1 MADYSNIQR
10 VVIRR
15 PVSLEEAIKA
25 FKILQE
31 LNRQL
36 DVLRAMADRQ
46 VLPKIIV
53 DHMMM
58 QIDSR
63 IEEAVRL
70 SGFASADDMKYW
82 IENFKDL

>member
-1 MADYSNIQR
+1 MADYSNIKR
-10 VVIRR
+10 VIIRK
-15 PVSLEEAIKA
+15 PVGLREAVKA
-25 FKILQE
+25 YEILAE
-31 LNRQL
+31 LNQQL
-36 DVLRAMADRQ
+36 DTLRVIADRQ

-58 QIDSR
+58 QIDAK
-63 IEEAVRL
+63 IEEAVQL

>member
-15 PVSLEEAIKA
+15 PVSLRDAIEA
-25 FKILQE
+25 FETLQD
-31 LNRQL
+31 LQQQL
-36 DVLRAMADRQ
+36 IVVQVMAERQ
-46 VLPKIIV
+46 VLPKLVI

-58 QIDSR
+58 KIDAG
-63 IEEAVRL
+63 IEEVVQR
-70 SGFASADDMKYW
+70 SGFANIDDMKYW

>member
-10 VVIRR
+10 VVIRK
-15 PVSLEEAIKA
+15 PVDLQDIIKA
-25 FKILQE
+25 VEILRE
-31 LNRQL
+31 LNQQI
-36 DVLRAMADRQ
+36 DVIRAMAERQ
-46 VLPKIIV
+46 VLPKNII

-58 QIDSR
+58 QVDAK
-63 IEEAVRL
+63 IEEAIRI